1 MQLRRKQVADQ
12 LAQPRPRR
20 AVARVLDDQI
30 EGIEPLDD
38 FESGRF
44 EILQSDFGMVPMSIL
59 GGAITVVDRLEVR
72 FSVLAKAR

>member
-1 MQLRRKQVADQ
+1 MKIPLSIE
-12 LAQPRPRR
+12 R
-20 AVARVLDDQI
+20 AAGEI
-30 EGIEPLDD
+30 AA
-38 FESGRF
+38 SGRF